1 MADKAQQKAIVKA
14 ILERYPESYAEA
26 LRINVGKNTPS
37 PLYQWLLCAL
47 LMSARIS
54 ANQARQAAAALF
66 DAGWTTPEK
75 MAATTWEQRVKV
87 LNENGYAR
95 YDESTARYIADTTEI
110 INDRYSGDLRNLRK
124 EAENDPERER
134 ALLQQFKG
142 IGKVGADIFFR
153 EVQVAWEEHF
163 PFVDRKAAE
172 AAADLGLDSEA
183 LADLA
188 GKRENLPR
196 LLTGLVRAAL
206 DDAKDDILAA
216 AA

>member
-206 DDAKDDILAA
+206 DDAKDDILKAA
-216 AA
+216 A

>member
-1 MADKAQQKAIVKA
+1 MASKAQQKAIVKA
-14 ILERYPESYAEA
+14 ILERYPKSYAEA
-26 LRINVGKNTPS
+26 LHINVGKNTPA
-37 PLYQWLLCAL
+37 PLYQWLLCSL
-47 LMSARIS
+47 LMSARIN

-75 MAATTWEQRVKV
+75 MAATTWEQRGKV

-124 EAENDPERER
+124 EADNDPEQER

-163 PFVDRKAAE
+163 PFVDREAAD
-172 AAADLGLDSEA
+172 AAADLGLDNEA
-183 LADLA
+183 LTDLA

>member
-1 MADKAQQKAIVKA
+1 MAGNAQQKAIVKA

-26 LRINVGKNTPS
+26 LRIDVGKNTPA
-37 PLYQWLLCAL
+37 PLYQWLLCSL
-47 LMSARIS
+47 LMSARVN
-54 ANQARQAAAALF
+54 ANQAQQAAAALF

-87 LNENGYAR
+87 LNKNGYAR

-110 INDRYSGDLRNLRK
+110 INDRYSGDLRNLRR
-124 EAENDPERER
+124 EADNDPERER

-163 PFVDRKAAE
+163 PFVDHKAAE
-172 AAADLGLDSEA
+172 AATDLGLDSEA

>member
-1 MADKAQQKAIVKA
+1 MTGKARQKAIAKA
-14 ILERYPESYAEA
+14 ILELYPESYAEA
-26 LRINVGKNTPS
+26 LHINVGKNTPA
-37 PLYQWLLCAL
+37 PLYQWLLCSL
-47 LMSARIS
+47 LMSARIN
-54 ANQARQAAAALF
+54 ANQAQQAAAALF
-66 DAGWTTPEK
+66 DAGWTTPDK

-95 YDESTARYIADTTEI
+95 YDESTARYIADTTET
-110 INDRYSGDLRNLRK
+110 INDRYAGDLRNLRK
-124 EAENDPERER
+124 EAVNDPERER

-183 LADLA
+183 LTDLA